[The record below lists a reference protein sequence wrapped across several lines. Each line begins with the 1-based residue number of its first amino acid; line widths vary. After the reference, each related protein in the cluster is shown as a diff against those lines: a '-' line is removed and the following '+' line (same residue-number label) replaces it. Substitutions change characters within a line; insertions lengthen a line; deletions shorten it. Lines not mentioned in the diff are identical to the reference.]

1 MEQVLVTG
9 ASGFIAKH
17 IVRELLEQGF
27 SVRASVRSD
36 ASRAQVRALFPDA
49 DLEFTSLDL
58 RSDAGWDTAMEGM
71 SALIHTASP
80 FPAAMP
86 RDRDDLIGPAV
97 DGTRRALT
105 GVART
110 GVPRVVVT
118 SSVAAIYKD
127 AAKPRSQRA
136 TRDQWTDPDGPDT
149 NAYEASK
156 TLAERAAWEVAAEHP
171 ALALTAVN
179 PGAVFGPPMDSHHGT
194 SLGWV
199 ERYASGRDPLQPK
212 SDIGI
217 VDVRD
222 VARIHVRALS
232 TPATVGKRYP
242 ANAGALTY
250 TAIASILREAFP
262 DRRISTREAPDW
274 VVRLVAAFDP
284 SARPVL
290 GNLAGRTL
298 DVDGSDAPADMGFDY
313 IPARDALLA
322 SAEHLIA
329 HGA

>member
-17 IVRELLEQGF
+17 IVRELLEQGY
-27 SVRASVRSD
+27 SVRASVRSEEG
-36 ASRAQVRALFPDA
+36 RAQVRALFPDA
-49 DLEFTSLDL
+49 PLAFTSLDL
-58 RSDAGWDTAMEGM
+58 GSDAGWDAAMEGI

-86 RDRDDLIGPAV
+86 RDRNELIEPAV

-105 GVART
+105 AAARA
-110 GVPRVVVT
+110 GVPRAVVT

-127 AAKPRSQRA
+127 AAKPRSQQA

-149 NAYEASK
+149 TAYEASK
-156 TLAERAAWEVAAEHP
+156 TLAERTAWEIAAEHP
-171 ALALTAVN
+171 ALALTTIN
-179 PGAVFGPPMDSHHGT
+179 PGGVFGPPMDAHYGT

-199 ERYASGRDPLQPK
+199 QRWVTGRDPLQPK
-212 SDIGI
+212 SDMAI

-222 VARIHVRALS
+222 VARMHVRALS
-232 TPATVGKRYP
+232 TPETIGKRYP

-250 TAIASILREAFP
+250 TAMASILREAFP

-274 VVRLVAAFDP
+274 VVHLVATFDP

-298 DVDGSDAPADMGFDY
+298 DVDGRDAPADMGFDY
-313 IPARDALLA
+313 IPSRDALLA
-322 SAEHLIA
+322 SADHLIA